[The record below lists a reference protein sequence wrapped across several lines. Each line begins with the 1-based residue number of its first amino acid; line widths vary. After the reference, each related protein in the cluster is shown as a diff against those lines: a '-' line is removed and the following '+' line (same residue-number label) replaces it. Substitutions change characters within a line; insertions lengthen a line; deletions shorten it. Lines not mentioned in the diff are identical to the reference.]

1 MSWRYVSL
9 HHSTS
14 LHTTTNTIK
23 TNMRGFFATLHSF
36 LPSRKSGAR
45 IVGVSAG
52 IVNLPA
58 VYPFCQGAS
67 AYITSKLAQIRL
79 LEHVAAE
86 CPDVFVVAIHPGI
99 VATDLMREMA
109 AVGGN
114 AKGAL
119 LDDGK
124 SKARRRLI

>member
-1 MSWRYVSL
+1 MSWRYGSL

-45 IVGVSAG
+45 IIGVSAG
-52 IVNLPA
+52 IVNFPA
-58 VYPFCQGAS
+58 VYPLCQGAS
-67 AYITSKLAQIRL
+67 AYITSKLAQVRL

-86 CPDVFVVAIHPGI
+86 CPDVFVVAIHPGV
-99 VATDLMREMA
+99 VATDLMREA
-109 AVGGN
+109 AMVDEKAEGV
-114 AKGAL
+114 L